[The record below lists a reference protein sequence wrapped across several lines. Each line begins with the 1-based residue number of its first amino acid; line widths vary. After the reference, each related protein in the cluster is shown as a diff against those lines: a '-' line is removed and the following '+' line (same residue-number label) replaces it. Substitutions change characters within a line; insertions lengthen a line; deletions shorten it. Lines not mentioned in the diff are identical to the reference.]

1 MILEH
6 ALLTLKVGQSDAFE
20 AAFREASPIIAS
32 MEGYLGHTLHKCI
45 ETADQY
51 LLLVQWTTLEAHSV
65 GFRDSA
71 AYQTWKTLLHHFYE
85 PFPTVQHYHEIR
97 LSPL

>member
-6 ALLTLKVGQSDAFE
+6 VILSIKSGQSDGFE

-32 MEGYLGHTLHKCI
+32 MEGYLGHTLHQCI

-51 LLLVQWTTLEAHSV
+51 LLLVQWATLEAHTL
-65 GFRDSA
+65 GFRGSPE
-71 AYQTWKTLLHHFYE
+71 YQTWKALLHGFYE
-85 PFPTVQHYHEIR
+85 PFPTVEHYREVS
-97 LSPL
+97 LSPQ